1 MTIVT
6 NIKIGGHTVY
16 FLPYCIIKL
25 GLVEKWKEALFYSKI
40 FGVGM
45 AEKIAN
51 FPVCD
56 TNGKRWTEKEKV

>member
-1 MTIVT
+1 M
-6 NIKIGGHTVY
+6 KG
-16 FLPYCIIKL
+16 
-25 GLVEKWKEALFYSKI
+25 EALFYSKI